1 MTEDTNVTTNSGN
14 GSTPLSRED
23 NIRAQVH
30 CLIKLAGRAR
40 QDAAQAYQAAL
51 EVSVALSQGLAGY
64 LTLPTIEQQD
74 AFEAFF
80 KAESNGGATQ
90 ADREREAKICA
101 LWSELHPGCI
111 YAPNRSPAPTEEDDD
126 GIPF

>member
-1 MTEDTNVTTNSGN
+1 MAAAN
-14 GSTPLSRED
+14 TPLSREAS
-23 NIRAQVH
+23 IREQVR
-30 CLIKLAGRAR
+30 CLIKLAGQAR

-64 LTLPTIEQQD
+64 LSLPTIEQQD

-80 KAESNGGATQ
+80 KSESNGGATQ

-111 YAPNRSPAPTEEDDD
+111 YAPHRAEPSDDE
-126 GIPF
+126 IPF